1 MPKPKKHVFICVQIR
16 PAGHEKGSCTERGC
30 QPVVEEFVRQLAL
43 RNLKDTIAIT
53 TTSCLGPCRYG
64 PNVLVYPDGVMYGK
78 MTQEDVAVIFEEH
91 LIGDK
96 PVERLRVPEAVWG

>member
-1 MPKPKKHVFICVQIR
+1 MPRPKKHVFLCVQTR
-16 PAGHEKGSCTERGC
+16 PEGHEKGSCTERNC
-30 QPVVEEFVRQLAL
+30 RPMVEEFVQQLIA
-43 RNLKDTIAIT
+43 RNLQDTIAIT

-78 MTQEDVAVIFEEH
+78 VTKEDVTTIFEEH

-96 PVERLRVPEAVWG
+96 PVERLKVPEAIW